1 MKILCI
7 GRNYA
12 EHAKELSNPVPSK
25 PMFFLKP
32 ESALLLDDADFQY
45 PDFSQ
50 DVHFECEVVYRVS
63 KRGSRIA
70 KEDALSHVDG
80 VGLGIDF
87 TARDLQQEAKEKGHP
102 WTLAKMFDGAA
113 VVSKFLPLDSMPSHD
128 EINFTLHVNAQLR
141 QDGNTADMI
150 FDLPTMLAYITRFI
164 TIEEGDLIFTGTPA
178 GVGPV
183 QPGDHLM
190 GSLEG
195 RLLLNFY
202 VR

>member
-32 ESALLLDDADFQY
+32 STALLLDNADFPY
-45 PDFSQ
+45 PDFSN
-50 DVHFECEVVYRVS
+50 DVHFECEVVYRVG
-63 KRGSRIA
+63 KGGSRIA

-80 VGLGIDF
+80 IGLGIDF
-87 TARDLQQEAKEKGHP
+87 TARDHQTEAKEKGHP
-102 WTLAKMFDGAA
+102 WTLAKMFDGSA
-113 VVSKFLPLDSMPSHD
+113 VVSQFYALADMPPHD
-128 EINFTLHVNAQLR
+128 DVKFTLHVNAALR
-141 QDGNTADMI
+141 QKGHTADMI
-150 FDLPTMLAYITRFI
+150 FDLPTMIAYISRII
-164 TIEEGDLIFTGTPA
+164 TLEAGDLIFTGTPS
-178 GVGPV
+178 GVGAV
-183 QPGDHLM
+183 QVGDHLM

-195 RLLLNFY
+195 RLLLDFH

>member
-113 VVSKFLPLDSMPSHD
+113 VVSKFLPLDSMPPHD

>member
-1 MKILCI
+1 MKMLCI

-12 EHAKELSNPVPSK
+12 EHAKELSNPLPSK

-32 ESALLLDDADFQY
+32 ESALLLNNADFLY
-45 PDFSQ
+45 PDFSK
-50 DVHFECEVVYRVS
+50 DVHFECEVVYRVC

-70 KEDALSHVDG
+70 KEDAMQYVDA

-87 TARDLQQEAKEKGHP
+87 TARDLQQEAKDKGHP
-102 WTLAKMFDGAA
+102 WTLAKMFDGSA
-113 VVSKFLPLDSMPSHD
+113 VVSELLPLASMPPHD
-128 EINFTLHVNAQLR
+128 ATNFTLHVNTVLR
-141 QDGNTADMI
+141 QDGHTADMI
-150 FDLPTMLAYITRFI
+150 FDLPTVLAYITRFI
-164 TIEEGDLIFTGTPA
+164 TIEEGDLIYTGTPA

-183 QPGDHLM
+183 QVGDHLM
-190 GSLEG
+190 GALEG

>member
-12 EHAKELSNPVPSK
+12 EHAKELANAVPTK

-32 ESALLLDDADFQY
+32 STALLLDDADFHY
-45 PDFSQ
+45 PDFTQ
-50 DVHFECEVVYRVS
+50 DLHYECELVYRVS
-63 KRGSRIA
+63 KGGSRIP
-70 KEDALSHVDG
+70 KESAMDHIDG

-87 TARDLQQEAKEKGHP
+87 TARDLQQEAKDKGHP
-102 WTLAKMFDGAA
+102 WTLAKMFDGSAA
-113 VVSKFLPLDSMPSHD
+113 VSQMLPLASMPPHD
-128 EINFTLHVNAQLR
+128 DTRFTLHVNALPR
-141 QDGNTADMI
+141 QNGHSADMI
-150 FDLPTMLAYITRFI
+150 FDLPTMIAYISNFI
-164 TIEEGDLIFTGTPA
+164 TLEAGDLIFTGTPA

-183 QPGDHLM
+183 QRGDHLM